1 MMTHDCDSIR
11 DQLPLL
17 ALGRLPADEASTV
30 RSHAEACA
38 ECRAELDVVVMLQGA
53 LAPVPVGLE
62 ARVIGAVRRVAPS
75 RRWNPARLAMAAT
88 LAAAVIGGTVI
99 FERSGYLPGAESQ
112 LSRTISLETGE
123 SAMSWDTDADPLLH
137 GGSTLEGLSVEE
149 LELILAELE
158 S

>member
-1 MMTHDCDSIR
+1 MMTHDCESIR

-17 ALGRLPADEASTV
+17 ALGRLAADEASVV
-30 RSHAEACA
+30 RSHAGACA
-38 ECRAELDVVVMLQGA
+38 GCAAELDLVLMLQGA
-53 LAPVPVGLE
+53 LAPVPAGLE
-62 ARVIGAVRRVAPS
+62 ARVLGAVRRVTPS

-99 FERSGYLPGAESQ
+99 FERAGYLPGAEPP
-112 LSRTISLETGE
+112 LSSTLSLET
-123 SAMSWDTDADPLLH
+123 SAPVMSWDTDADPLLH